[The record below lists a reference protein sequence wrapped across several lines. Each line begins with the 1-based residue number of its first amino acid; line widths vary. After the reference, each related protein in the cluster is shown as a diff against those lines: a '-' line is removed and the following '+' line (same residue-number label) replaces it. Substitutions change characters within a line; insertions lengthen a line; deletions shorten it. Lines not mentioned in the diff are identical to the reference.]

1 MTADEPTSGA
11 REPDEVA
18 RTFLNLVTARRWDD
32 AVCLIDHETK
42 ERFRAW
48 ALLGLAEP
56 PPPHPLVTDTYF
68 LSLEAI
74 LGVRDRAE
82 AESLTADE
90 LLVRHAAARAR
101 QMERFVPYDK
111 AAGTPEFVH
120 LRTHRAGDAVYC
132 EFRRIGAEAT
142 PRHITPSQRVHLIR
156 RANGW
161 FVRDADLLG
170 YGDGRIMPPDHEGWS
185 A

>member
-1 MTADEPTSGA
+1 MTAGESSSGA
-11 REPDEVA
+11 RQPLEIA
-18 RTFLNLVTARRWDD
+18 RAFLNLVTARRWGE

-42 ERFRAW
+42 ERFREW
-48 ALLGLAEP
+48 SLLGLAKP

-68 LSLEAI
+68 LNLEAL

-101 QMERFVPYDK
+101 QMERFVPYDE
-111 AAGTPEFVH
+111 AAATPEFVH
-120 LRTHRAGDAVYC
+120 LRTHRAGDSAYC
-132 EFRRIGAEAT
+132 DFRRIGAGAT
-142 PRHITPSQRVHLIR
+142 SRHINPSQRVHLIR

-170 YGDGRIMPPDHEGWS
+170 YGAGRILPPGYEGWS